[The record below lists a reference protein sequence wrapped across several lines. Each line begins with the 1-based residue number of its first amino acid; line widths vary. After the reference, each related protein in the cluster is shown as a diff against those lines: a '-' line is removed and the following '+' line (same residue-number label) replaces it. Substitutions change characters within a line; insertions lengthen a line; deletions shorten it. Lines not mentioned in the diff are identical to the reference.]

1 MRHCAAASANS
12 RIPKQLARYLLFMD
26 CSRASESL
34 QGVSEMSKICEEC
47 KVMMRLSMRLK
58 NGAEMHSC
66 PRCGKTW
73 IREDTIVK
81 KTAKVLS
88 YSASPSR

>member
-1 MRHCAAASANS
+1 MS
-12 RIPKQLARYLLFMD
+12 R
-26 CSRASESL
+26 
-34 QGVSEMSKICEEC
+34 ICEEC

-66 PRCGKTW
+66 PQCGKTW
-73 IREDTIVK
+73 IREDTIIK

-88 YSASPSR
+88 YSASASR